1 MENLC
6 GVSSSPKT
14 PVKKSSSGN
23 RATWKD
29 TFCLV
34 CGSCLI
40 GERCTYNFQQNNV
53 LRQKLEIILE
63 EMVDFNV
70 NSYRVCRPCGCRI
83 EALEKKFQV
92 VMEQVRELRG
102 KYSNSCRRNVT
113 VKRLSKASP
122 SPKAYK
128 KPRQGQILTSTPKEG
143 EHDDITA
150 CFQPLP
156 DDTVMEVLDSSMSVN
171 SEVLLREAETTPAE
185 KMVVQASVYLTSV
198 TRLL

>member
-1 MENLC
+1 MISTPTNSIQNLC
-6 GVSSSPKT
+6 GFSSSPKT
-14 PVKKSSSGN
+14 PVKKFSSRN
-23 RATWKD
+23 RATSKD

-34 CGSCLI
+34 CGLCLI
-40 GERCTYNFQQNNV
+40 GERCTYNFQQNSG

-70 NSYRVCRPCGCRI
+70 SSYRVCRPCGRRI

-128 KPRQGQILTSTPKEG
+128 KPRQGQILTSTRKEDD
-143 EHDDITA
+143 DDITA

-156 DDTVMEVLDSSMSVN
+156 HDTVMEVSSMSVN
-171 SEVLLREAETTPAE
+171 SEVLLREAETG
-185 KMVVQASVYLTSV
+185 
-198 TRLL
+198 